1 MDDGRRA
8 IALAHWNE
16 VKIDEYCRGLGD
28 VSQCSILFGKCVCHM
43 QNVYRLYLFSAAHD
57 PTGFCPWKTMGD
69 FYPQTPC
76 AQSHPTSKPWLRH

>member
-28 VSQCSILFGKCVCHM
+28 VSQCSILFGKCVY
-43 QNVYRLYLFSAAHD
+43 QLRVLYVYRTSEGFAPKTSPGLF
-57 PTGFCPWKTMGD
+57 
-69 FYPQTPC
+69 YTPF
-76 AQSHPTSKPWLRH
+76 SPHPMP